1 MFMPY
6 FIKTLNTDNF
16 VTLIVPLCVRWRTKK
31 EILCKIKNKKDKG
44 LLGKIVEFYIF
55 GNLPNSNSSPDTKL
69 GDIKTTN
76 LKKLKNGSLNAKE
89 RLTLT
94 NFGNPFSEE
103 ILDEIVTKKSIN
115 ETKYFKKISKGVII
129 VGIHDSSLKNS
140 FEELLQKKIIGFI
153 SYSFENFDNEDLIKI
168 NYDFEKIKECLI
180 EGKPTQSG
188 QKYLHIHRH
197 SSGGEDKTRA
207 FGFTNK
213 FLTKTNVDPNNT
225 NAPIELIIA
234 ESTLKGKSATTI
246 IPPKERMKKTSP
258 FLNPLKLMA
267 YNKKMNENSNI
278 IS

>member
-1 MFMPY
+1 MNLEQ
-6 FIKTLNTDNF
+6 IKKSTEYLKLINLYILEKKGETLLDIINYCHKISPELKLFCSENEKY
-16 VTLIVPLCVRWRTKK
+16 L
-31 EILCKIKNKKDKG
+31 KIKNKKDKG

-129 VGIHDSSLKNS
+129 VGIHDSSVKNS
-140 FEELLQKKIIGFI
+140 FENLLQKKIIGFI
-153 SYSFENFDNEDLIKI
+153 SYSFENFDNEDLIQI

-213 FLTKTNVDPNNT
+213 FLTK
-225 NAPIELIIA
+225 IIA
-234 ESTLKGKSATTI
+234 N
-246 IPPKERMKKTSP
+246 
-258 FLNPLKLMA
+258 FLGLDFIE
-267 YNKKMNENSNI
+267 NKKKYFFNL
-278 IS
+278 